1 MNEWTP
7 NARAVL
13 EQHLNHHRARF
24 AADGAEAD
32 EVIGD
37 LRLHLEREAAALKL
51 SVVTEDDVR
60 RILARVAPDLLTMP
74 RPGLP
79 TVESN
84 HPTSPEA
91 RPGPPAFSRAWEAL
105 LWIFGVLLPLGTLLF
120 EWTTRA
126 CAAEL
131 LDPVPTVLHAL
142 LIALVPA
149 THAIA
154 LIWLGRT
161 TGGVPTWLAWMQS
174 VALGVAG
181 AYALI
186 FLPFS
191 PIALVGIV
199 FLGFGFLPLSPLLAW
214 ICGLM
219 IGSRLKKR
227 AQATQSSW
235 PRHRWVGWAGA
246 MTLLGVLA
254 LPAVM
259 TREWL
264 DEAVTHVGAE
274 REQAIRRLR
283 SYGDNEVLLKACY
296 GQRRQIWDEVFSRQ
310 WISAEQAQ
318 EVYFRVVGQP
328 FNAVRPPLGRLRGA
342 GREVLRDFEWDNAVG
357 GEAVAGHVSGLS
369 LLSSRLDAKGN
380 ADDGWAYTEW
390 TLEFRNDHERQPRE
404 ARAEIQLPP
413 GGVVSRVTL
422 WVNGEERE
430 AAFAGRGEV
439 RAAYQQVAVVQRR
452 DPILVT
458 TSGPD
463 RVLMQ
468 CFPVPAQGGTMKVRL
483 GITAPLAPLDR
494 GHVSFVWPRF
504 AERNFAIRE
513 DLRHHAWLETPRPA
527 TGVLAGWTLDANS
540 SNALHAA
547 VRERDAAAAF
557 PAIRLPRD
565 SGMVSAWA
573 RDDRAAAPAW
583 VRQHLGTG
591 PARVQGRLAI
601 VLDGGRGGRAAFEA
615 VRDALKQVGGQ
626 GGLGVWIAYDGV
638 IEVAKTNGGH
648 LEGIIGAIEGRIPT
662 FAGGHDPV
670 PALEA
675 AWDWAAQVPGSTVL
689 WVHGPQ
695 PVLLGGAYGITQR
708 LERTWGT
715 GTQLLDFQAGLG
727 PNRIA
732 RETAGIAGYSN
743 VPRLGSVTEDLVR
756 LLQQWNG
763 AAPNLVWQTERTE
776 TDPGSVVTASRH
788 LVRLWALERI
798 QQLRHERL
806 ISDAVDLAARWQL
819 VTPVSGAVVLESKA
833 QFTQAGLTPV
843 DPLTTP
849 SIVPEPETWA
859 LLIFGAAAVW
869 FRSRRTPSRRRT
881 RSSLVSQQHS
891 PRR

>member
-13 EQHLNHHRARF
+13 EQHLNLHRARF

-51 SVVTEDDVR
+51 AVVTEADVR
-60 RILARVAPDLLTMP
+60 RILARVAPDLLTL
-74 RPGLP
+74 PGSASP
-79 TVESN
+79 PAESN
-84 HPTSPEA
+84 RPTPPEA
-91 RPGPPAFSRAWEAL
+91 PPGPPAFSRTRETL

-131 LDPVPTVLHAL
+131 LDPAPTVLHAL

-154 LIWLGRT
+154 LVWLRRT
-161 TGGVPTWLAWMQS
+161 TGVVPNWLAWMQS
-174 VALGVAG
+174 MALGVAG

-191 PIALVGIV
+191 PFALVGIV

-227 AQATQSSW
+227 ARATQSSW
-235 PRHRWVGWAGA
+235 PRNRWMGWTGA
-246 MTLLGVLA
+246 MLLLGALA
-254 LPAVM
+254 LPAVL

-264 DEAVTHVGAE
+264 AEAVTHVGTE

-283 SYGDNEVLLKACY
+283 SHGDDEVLLKACY
-296 GQRRQIWDEVFSRQ
+296 GQRRQVWDEVFSRR

-357 GEAVAGHVSGLS
+357 GEAVSGHVSGLS
-369 LLSSRLDAKGN
+369 LMSSRLDAKAN

-483 GITAPLAPLDR
+483 GITVPLTPIDR
-494 GHVSFVWPRF
+494 SLVAFCWPRI
-504 AERNFAIRE
+504 AERNFAMRE

-527 TGVLAGWTLDANS
+527 VGAPVGWTLDANN

-547 VRERDAAAAF
+547 VSEREAARAF
-557 PAIRLPRD
+557 PAIRLPRNPER
-565 SGMVSAWA
+565 VSAWA
-573 RDDRAAAPAW
+573 RDDRGAIPAW
-583 VRQHLGTG
+583 VRQHLGNRPTQ
-591 PARVQGRLAI
+591 ARGRLAI
-601 VLDGGRGGRAAFEA
+601 VLEGGRGGRPAFDA
-615 VRDALKQVGGQ
+615 VREALKQAGGQ
-626 GGLGVWIAYDGV
+626 GGLGIWVAHDGV
-638 IEVAKTNGGH
+638 IEVARTEEGPFA
-648 LEGIIGAIEGRIPT
+648 GIIGSMEGRTPT
-662 FAGGHDPV
+662 FIGGHDPV

-675 AWDWAAQVPGSTVL
+675 AWDWAAQVPGSAVL

-708 LERTWGT
+708 LERTGGT

-732 RETAGIAGYSN
+732 REAAGIAGYSA
-743 VPRLGSVTEDLVR
+743 VPRLGTVTEDLVR
-756 LLQQWNG
+756 LLQLWTG
-763 AAPNLVWQTERTE
+763 TTAHLVWQVERTE
-776 TDPGSVVTASRH
+776 TDPASEPAASRH
-788 LVRLWALERI
+788 LVRLWAVGQIDRLRRERKTA
-798 QQLRHERL
+798 E
-806 ISDAVDLAARWQL
+806 AVELAARWQL

-849 SIVPEPETWA
+849 AIIPEPETWA
-859 LLIFGAAAVW
+859 LIGLGATLVLIFSRRNLS
-869 FRSRRTPSRRRT
+869 RSRD
-881 RSSLVSQQHS
+881 
-891 PRR
+891 

>member
-13 EQHLNHHRARF
+13 EQHLNQHRARF
-24 AADGAEAD
+24 AADGAEAE

-37 LRLHLEREAAALKL
+37 LRLHLEREATARRLA
-51 SVVTEDDVR
+51 VVTEDDVR
-60 RILARVAPDLLTMP
+60 RILARVAPDLLSIP
-74 RPGLP
+74 APEPSPGAARQPLP
-79 TVESN
+79 
-84 HPTSPEA
+84 PEKHWEA
-91 RPGPPAFSRAWEAL
+91 PAFSRVWETL

-149 THAIA
+149 TNAIA
-154 LIWLGRT
+154 LLRLGRT
-161 TGGVPTWLAWMQS
+161 AGGVPSWLAWMQS
-174 VALGVAG
+174 VALGVAA

-227 AQATQSSW
+227 ARATQSSW

-246 MTLLGVLA
+246 MLLLGLLA
-254 LPAVM
+254 LPAYL

-264 DEAVTHVGAE
+264 EEAVTDVGVN
-274 REQAIRRLR
+274 REEAIRRLR
-283 SYGDNEVLLKACY
+283 SHGDDEVLLKACY
-296 GQRRQIWDEVFSRQ
+296 GQQRQVWDEVLSRR

-318 EVYFRVVGQP
+318 DVYFRVVGQP

-357 GEAVAGHVSGLS
+357 GEAVSGYVSGLS
-369 LLSSRLDAKGN
+369 LMSSRLDAKAN

-404 ARAEIQLPP
+404 ARAELQLPP

-483 GITAPLAPLDR
+483 GVTVPLAPIDH
-494 GHVSFVWPRF
+494 GHVAFIWPRF

-513 DLRHHAWLETPRPA
+513 DLRHHAWLETPQA
-527 TGVLAGWTLDANS
+527 ALGVPAGWTLDANS

-547 VRERDAAAAF
+547 VREQEAPAAF
-557 PAIRLPRD
+557 PAIRLPRNP
-565 SGMVSAWA
+565 GLVSAWA
-573 RDDRAAAPAW
+573 RDDRGSTPAW
-583 VRQHLGTG
+583 VRLHLAAD
-591 PARVQGRLAI
+591 PNRARGRLAI

-615 VRDALKQVGGQ
+615 VRDALKEAGGQ
-626 GGLGVWIAYDGV
+626 GGLGVWIAHDGV
-638 IEVAKTNGGH
+638 IEVARSEGGSFA
-648 LEGIIGAIEGRIPT
+648 GIIDPMERRIPT
-662 FAGGHDPV
+662 FVGGHDPV

-675 AWDWAAQVPGSTVL
+675 AWDWASQVPGSKVL

-708 LERTWGT
+708 LERSGGT
-715 GTQLLDFQAGLG
+715 GTQLMDFQAGLG

-743 VPRLGSVTEDLVR
+743 VPRLGTLTEDLVF
-756 LLQQWNG
+756 LLQQWTG
-763 AAPNLVWQTERTE
+763 AAPRLVWRAERAE
-776 TDPGSVVTASRH
+776 TDPGSESVASRH
-788 LVRLWALERI
+788 LVRLWAVERI
-798 QQLRHERL
+798 EQLRCERKAAE
-806 ISDAVDLAARWQL
+806 AVELAARWQL
-819 VTPVSGAVVLESKA
+819 VTPVSGAVVLESQA

-849 SIVPEPETWA
+849 AIVPEPETWA
-859 LLIFGAAAVW
+859 LIGVGVTLVLF
-869 FRSRRTPSRRRT
+869 FSRRNSSRFRD
-881 RSSLVSQQHS
+881 
-891 PRR
+891 